1 MINQKSK
8 EGSIFCRFLWNHN
21 LIVPATRL
29 DLIQVLRPLF
39 LIEKKCYFSMIWW
52 RRWQCQCQRQ
62 AMIGYF
68 ERFNWNLSFD
78 FIIQWGRGQ
87 HMHLVREKSD
97 WIERTILVIL
107 FTVRDIYRDIR
118 TSAHIPMRP
127 QLPTTTLLSNSY
139 LIFNKLDAY
148 LSQVLDVEGSP
159 NTQYNGF
166 SPGNNDSSAYRR
178 LLDDTYIATNHELGS
193 RMRYEASY
201 CGMDEVDNLLSIFL
215 SWLNLD
221 FLVLLWKGD

>member
-39 LIEKKCYFSMIWW
+39 LIEKKCYFAMIWW

-87 HMHLVREKSD
+87 HMHHMHLVREKSD
-97 WIERTILVIL
+97 WIERTN
-107 FTVRDIYRDIR
+107 FGDPIYSTWHLSWHSYKRAY
-118 TSAHIPMRP
+118 SNA
-127 QLPTTTLLSNSY
+127 LTTTDDY
-139 LIFNKLDAY
+139 LTIQLIPHF
-148 LSQVLDVEGSP
+148 
-159 NTQYNGF
+159 
-166 SPGNNDSSAYRR
+166 
-178 LLDDTYIATNHELGS
+178 
-193 RMRYEASY
+193 
-201 CGMDEVDNLLSIFL
+201 
-215 SWLNLD
+215 
-221 FLVLLWKGD
+221 

>member
-68 ERFNWNLSFD
+68 ERSNWNLSFD
-78 FIIQWGRGQ
+78 FIIQWSRT
-87 HMHLVREKSD
+87 RCT
-97 WIERTILVIL
+97 WERTTYASSPRKEWLNRKNN
-107 FTVRDIYRDIR
+107 FGDPIYSTWHLSWHSYKRAY
-118 TSAHIPMRP
+118 SNA
-127 QLPTTTLLSNSY
+127 LTTTDDY
-139 LIFNKLDAY
+139 LTIQLIPHF
-148 LSQVLDVEGSP
+148 
-159 NTQYNGF
+159 
-166 SPGNNDSSAYRR
+166 
-178 LLDDTYIATNHELGS
+178 
-193 RMRYEASY
+193 
-201 CGMDEVDNLLSIFL
+201 
-215 SWLNLD
+215 
-221 FLVLLWKGD
+221 

>member
-62 AMIGYF
+62 AMMDTLRGPTGI
-68 ERFNWNLSFD
+68 WALISLSNGPEPD
-78 FIIQWGRGQ
+78 VHGRGQ

-97 WIERTILVIL
+97 WIERTN
-107 FTVRDIYRDIR
+107 FGDPIYSTWHLSWHSYKRAY
-118 TSAHIPMRP
+118 SNA
-127 QLPTTTLLSNSY
+127 LTTTDDY
-139 LIFNKLDAY
+139 LTIQLIPHF
-148 LSQVLDVEGSP
+148 
-159 NTQYNGF
+159 
-166 SPGNNDSSAYRR
+166 
-178 LLDDTYIATNHELGS
+178 
-193 RMRYEASY
+193 
-201 CGMDEVDNLLSIFL
+201 
-215 SWLNLD
+215 
-221 FLVLLWKGD
+221 